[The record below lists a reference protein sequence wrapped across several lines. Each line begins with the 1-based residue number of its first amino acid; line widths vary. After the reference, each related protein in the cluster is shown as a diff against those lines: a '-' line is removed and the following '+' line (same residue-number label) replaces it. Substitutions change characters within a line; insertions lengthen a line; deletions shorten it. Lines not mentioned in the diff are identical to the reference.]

1 MATTDF
7 DQRQSGWVTFAAV
20 LLFAVG
26 FMRIISAISYLANSH
41 RINDFTNGV
50 FTGHMWAWGIWDGV
64 IAALALYAGYSL
76 LNNGGFGRFVAY
88 AWAILV
94 IVQSFLIIGLAPWY
108 AAADDPARLPGDPRA
123 HVDGQLAGGLM
134 GSQHKLLIVVLA
146 VGVAS
151 LS

>member
-1 MATTDF
+1 M
-7 DQRQSGWVTFAAV
+7 TFAAV

-76 LNNGGFGRFVAY
+76 LNNGGFGRFIAY

-108 AAADDPARLPGDPRA
+108 AAAMIAARRA
-123 HVDGQLAGGLM
+123 
-134 GSQHKLLIVVLA
+134 S
-146 VGVAS
+146 
-151 LS
+151 

>member
-76 LNNGGFGRFVAY
+76 LNNGAFGRFIAY
-88 AWAILV
+88 AWAIVV

-108 AAADDPARLPGDPRA
+108 AALTILLACLVIHGLASTANSRA
-123 HVDGQLAGGLM
+123 V
-134 GSQHKLLIVVLA
+134 
-146 VGVAS
+146 
-151 LS
+151 